1 MELSPLLLTSF
12 AMVLAIVI
20 LRRRLKGK
28 SSRRVYRLPPG
39 PRPWP
44 VIGNF
49 NLIGALPHRSIHEL
63 SKKHGELMHL
73 RFGSYSVVVASS
85 AETAKL
91 FLKTHD
97 LLFLDRPRTAA
108 GKHTTYDYADIT
120 WSPYGAYW
128 RHARRI
134 CATQLFSPARLASFE
149 HIRVEEVRSLVRG
162 LFAAAGSGRAV
173 PVRLGKDHLSTL
185 SMNVITRM
193 VLGKRLFDAGD
204 GGENAAAEGPVS
216 SLPEFMW
223 MTDELMLLNGVLNIG
238 DWIPWLDW
246 LDLQGYVRRMKR
258 IAERFD
264 AFLEHVLDAH
274 SQSQRRRRERD
285 GESFVA
291 RDMVDVLMQLADD
304 PTFEVQIGRVG
315 VKAFTQDLIV
325 GGTEPVSAT
334 VEWAMSELLR
344 KPSVFAMAAEELDRV
359 VGRGRWVTEKDV
371 AHLPYLQAVV
381 KETMRVH
388 PIAPL
393 LPPHVAREDASVGGY
408 DIPKGTHVLV
418 NVWTIGRDPAL
429 WDAPEEFRPERFVGS
444 KIDVKGQDFELLPFG
459 SGRRMCPGYN
469 LGLKEIQL
477 SLANLLHGFTWRLP
491 EGMAKEDL
499 SMDELFGLSTTRKFP
514 LEVVVQPRFA
524 SELYA

>member
-1 MELSPLLLTSF
+1 MELSSSPMLLTCLG
-12 AMVLAIVI
+12 MVLTIVI
-20 LRRRLKGK
+20 LILRSLKCK
-28 SSRRVYRLPPG
+28 SRRRVYRLPPG

-44 VIGNF
+44 VIGNL
-49 NLIGALPHRSIHEL
+49 NLVGALPHRSIHEL
-63 SKKHGELMHL
+63 SNKYGELMHL

-85 AETAKL
+85 PEMAEL
-91 FLKTHD
+91 FLKAHD

-108 GKHTTYDYADIT
+108 GKHTTYNYADIT

-134 CATQLFSPARLASFE
+134 CATQLFSPGRLASFE
-149 HIRVEEVRSLVRG
+149 RVRAEEVRRLVRG
-162 LFAAAGSGRAV
+162 LFAASGRRRA
-173 PVRLGKDHLSTL
+173 VRLGKDHLSTF

-193 VLGKRLFDAGD
+193 VLGKRFFD
-204 GGENAAAEGPVS
+204 GEEAEESAAEGPVS

-223 MTDELMLLNGVLNIG
+223 MMDELMLLNGVLNIG
-238 DWIPWLDW
+238 DWIPWLDC

-258 IAERFD
+258 VAARFD
-264 AFLEHVLDAH
+264 AFLEHVLDTH
-274 SQSQRRRRERD
+274 GQQRRRE
-285 GESFVA
+285 GESFAA

-304 PTFEVQIGRVG
+304 PTSEVQIGRVG

-344 KPSVFAMAAEELDRV
+344 KPSVLAMAAEELDRE

-371 AHLPYLQAVV
+371 AHLPCLQAIV

-393 LPPHVAREDASVGGY
+393 LPPHVTREDASIGGY
-408 DIPKGTHVLV
+408 DIPKGTHVLI
-418 NVWTIGRDPAL
+418 NVWAIGRDPAL

-444 KIDVKGQDFELLPFG
+444 KTDVKGRDFELLPFG
-459 SGRRMCPGYN
+459 SGRRMCPGYS
-469 LGLKEIQL
+469 LGLQEIQL
-477 SLANLLHGFTWRLP
+477 SLANLLHGFTWTLP

-499 SMDELFGLSTTRKFP
+499 RMDELFGLSTTRKFP
-514 LEVVVQPRFA
+514 LEVVVRPRLA

>member
-1 MELSPLLLTSF
+1 MELSPLLVTSL

-20 LRRRLKGK
+20 LRRLKGT
-28 SSRRVYRLPPG
+28 SHHVYRLPPG

-63 SKKHGELMHL
+63 SKKYGELMHL

-85 AETAKL
+85 AEMAKL

-108 GKHTTYDYADIT
+108 GKHTTYNYADIT

-134 CATQLFSPARLASFE
+134 CATQLFSPSRLASFE
-149 HIRVEEVRSLVRG
+149 HIRTDEVRSLVRG
-162 LFAAAGSGRAV
+162 LFAASASGRAV
-173 PVRLGKDHLSTL
+173 RLNKDHLSTL

-193 VLGKRLFDAGD
+193 VLGKRLFD
-204 GGENAAAEGPVS
+204 GGEKENVAEGPVS
-216 SLPEFMW
+216 SLADFKW
-223 MTDELMLLNGVLNIG
+223 MMDELLLVNGVLNIG

-258 IAERFD
+258 IGKRFSEFIEYILD
-264 AFLEHVLDAH
+264 EHGE
-274 SQSQRRRRERD
+274 RRRRE
-285 GESFVA
+285 GESFVE

-325 GGTEPVSAT
+325 GGSESTAVT
-334 VEWAMSELLR
+334 VEWAISELLR
-344 KPSVFAMAAEELDRV
+344 KPSIFAMATEELDRV
-359 VGRGRWVTEKDV
+359 VGHGRWVTEKDI
-371 AHLPYLQAVV
+371 AHLPYIEAIV
-381 KETMRVH
+381 KETMRLH
-388 PIAPL
+388 PIVPL
-393 LPPHVAREDASVGGY
+393 LIPRVTREDVSIAGY
-408 DIPKGTHVLV
+408 DIPKGTCVLI
-418 NVWTIGRDPAL
+418 NVWTIGKDPAL

-477 SLANLLHGFTWRLP
+477 SLANLLHGFAWRLP
-491 EGMAKEDL
+491 ESVAKEDL
-499 SMDELFGLSTTRKFP
+499 SMDEVFGLSTTRKFP
-514 LEVVVQPRFA
+514 LEVVVQPRLPA
-524 SELYA
+524 ELYA